1 MAAGAQMVAARIQ
14 VRELILLRHAH
25 ADPAAAGVSDV
36 DRALSA
42 TGLAEAAA
50 AGNWLREHALIP
62 DRVLCSPA
70 RRARETLEVVL
81 EQVGYVDQRLDAGIY
96 EASAGQLI
104 TLIDAHLDADR
115 LLLVGHNPGLE
126 RLAALLHSGQ
136 SSDYRGMP
144 PAGIAVLNLTHG
156 ELLEP
161 GSARLGAFWWP

>member
-1 MAAGAQMVAARIQ
+1 

-25 ADPAAAGVSDV
+25 ADSATLGMLDV

-42 TGLAEAAA
+42 TGLVEAAA
-50 AGNWLREHALIP
+50 AGQWLREHALVP
-62 DRVLCSPA
+62 DRVLSSPA

-81 EQVGYVDQRLDAGIY
+81 EHIGYVDQRLETGIY

-104 TLIDAHLDADR
+104 ALIDRHLDADR

-126 RLAALLHSGQ
+126 RLVALLHSGQ

-144 PAGIAVLNLTHG
+144 PAGIAVLTLPNG
-156 ELLEP
+156 DSLEP

>member
-1 MAAGAQMVAARIQ
+1 MVAARIQ

-25 ADPAAAGVSDV
+25 ADPASAGMSDF

-42 TGLAEAAA
+42 TGLAEAAS
-50 AGNWLREHALIP
+50 AGQWLREHALVP

-81 EQVGYVDQRLDAGIY
+81 EQVGYVDQRLDPGMY
-96 EASAGQLI
+96 EASAGQLVA
-104 TLIDAHLDADR
+104 LIDAHLDADR
-115 LLLVGHNPGLE
+115 VLLVGHNPGLE

-144 PAGIAVLNLTHG
+144 PAGIALLTLMNG
-156 ELLEP
+156 DTLEP